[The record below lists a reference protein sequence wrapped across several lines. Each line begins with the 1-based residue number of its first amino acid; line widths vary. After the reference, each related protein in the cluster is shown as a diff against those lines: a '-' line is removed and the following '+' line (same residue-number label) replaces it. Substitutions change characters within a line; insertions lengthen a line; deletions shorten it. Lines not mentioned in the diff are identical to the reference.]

1 MRDGNTRY
9 FAAPIIEGY
18 HTIWFELHR
27 ELIELMG
34 TTRAAEAAA
43 GRAP

>member
-18 HTIWFELHR
+18 HTIWFEPHR
-27 ELIELMG
+27 DLIELMG

-43 GRAP
+43 GRAL